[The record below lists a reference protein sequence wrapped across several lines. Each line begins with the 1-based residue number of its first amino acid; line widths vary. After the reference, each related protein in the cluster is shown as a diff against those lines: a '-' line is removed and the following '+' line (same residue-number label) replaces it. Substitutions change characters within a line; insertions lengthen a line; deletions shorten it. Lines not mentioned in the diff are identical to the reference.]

1 LRFAREPDHKA
12 EMSIADRLLIVLA
25 GLSGL
30 AGVALSAAG
39 AHATGGSNLEIAGRF
54 LLIHAAALVGLAA
67 LAGTGFVHPGVARA
81 GGWAILV
88 GVVLFAGDLSMRV
101 WRGAALFPM
110 AAPAGGILLMI
121 GWAAIALSALIPRG

>member
-12 EMSIADRLLIVLA
+12 KMSLADRLLIVLA

-54 LLIHAAALVGLAA
+54 LLIHAAALFGLAA

-88 GVVLFAGDLSMRV
+88 GVALFAGDLGMRV

-121 GWAAIALSALIPRG
+121 GWAAVALSALIPRG

>member
-1 LRFAREPDHKA
+1 LRFARKPDHKA
-12 EMSIADRLLIVLA
+12 KMGLADRLLIVLA

-54 LLIHAAALVGLAA
+54 LLIHAAALVGLTA
-67 LAGTGFVHPGVARA
+67 LAATGLVHPGVARA

-88 GVVLFAGDLSMRV
+88 GVALFAGDLGMRV
-101 WRGAALFPM
+101 WRGGALFPM

-121 GWAAIALSALIPRG
+121 GWAAVALSALIPRG